1 MKIEARQIGRALSD
15 AGQWRV
21 ILLYGE
27 DTGLIRERA
36 AQAVK
41 HVADTV
47 DDPFRVAQLDR
58 ETHDRLEE
66 ETTALSLI
74 GGRRVVWVREGSDA
88 LVAALTRLLALSTDT
103 LVVLEAPGLASRSKL
118 RALAEKHPQV
128 ASIACYPEEGRALA
142 QTVTDALSNEN
153 ITIDRDAMAWL
164 HGRLSAD
171 RAGVRGEIEKLI
183 LLAGPNGRLD
193 IETVQECVGD
203 AGGTSLDDAAYA
215 AMAGDAVAVDQ
226 ALERAFADGAAPVAV
241 ARVVLG
247 VINRL
252 WRVALAV
259 EDGQMRTEAIKSLR
273 PPVFFKRMPS
283 FTKAVERWPAG
294 ALALA
299 AERTQAL
306 ELACKKSGMPD
317 ELLCRRHLASLC
329 LGGRVW
335 LRGAMR

>member
-1 MKIEARQIGRALSD
+1 MKIEARQIGRALKD
-15 AGQWRV
+15 AGQWRA
-21 ILLYGE
+21 ILLHGE

-41 HVADTV
+41 LVAETL

-66 ETTALSLI
+66 EATALSLI
-74 GGRRVVWVREGSDA
+74 GGRRVVWVREGTDA
-88 LVAALTRLLALSTDT
+88 LVAPLTRLLDLQTDT

-118 RALAEKHPQV
+118 RALGEKQPKI
-128 ASIACYPEEGRALA
+128 ASIACYPEEGRALV
-142 QTVTDALSNEN
+142 QTVSDALTQEN

-164 HGRLSAD
+164 HARLSAD

-193 IETVQECVGD
+193 LELVQECVGD

-241 ARVVLG
+241 ARVVLS

-259 EDGQMRTEAIKSLR
+259 EEGQTRSEAIKALR
-273 PPVFFKRMPS
+273 PPVFFKRVPF
-283 FTKAVERWPAG
+283 FTRAAERWSSQ

-335 LRGAMR
+335 LRGASR